1 MTNNFDKV
9 KNLPLR
15 TEILDIALSL
25 EQNVN
30 SLLLIYLSIEIQ
42 ERKAIT
48 NKSGNLSFKNKIDL
62 LFDLEI
68 LNKDEYKYFLL
79 LMEFRNQF
87 LHNIE
92 CNSFTYAVDILGRDK
107 EKSLMKFNELDFNT
121 DKEFIY
127 NHCYRILYSKS
138 IKIVLDKIRKRKETI
153 NEKAKLLT
161 VAVENSIYLID
172 SLFGLIDKLFET
184 YMPDYSDSNESIKLK
199 TEIFKTIGSEIE
211 KIFSTDEY
219 IELQNHFT
227 NPMTPEKL
235 KMYLK

>member
-1 MTNNFDKV
+1 MRLIFWGGTKKKAWWKSPNEV
-9 KNLPLR
+9 C
-15 TEILDIALSL
+15 EILPKEARPD
-25 EQNVN
+25 EN
-30 SLLLIYLSIEIQ
+30 S
-42 ERKAIT
+42 
-48 NKSGNLSFKNKIDL
+48 NP
-62 LFDLEI
+62 
-68 LNKDEYKYFLL
+68 
-79 LMEFRNQF
+79 
-87 LHNIE
+87 
-92 CNSFTYAVDILGRDK
+92 
-107 EKSLMKFNELDFNT
+107 NT

-161 VAVENSIYLID
+161 GAVENSIYLID

>member
-161 VAVENSIYLID
+161 GAVENSIYLID
-172 SLFGLIDKLFET
+172 SLFGLIDKLFVT

-219 IELQNHFT
+219 IELENHFT